1 MITVFDYVTVGCF
14 VCLVAAFFKWTDR
27 SARTLSRLLLS
38 SIAFAI
44 ANHLGNGGFKLFAV
58 LLLTVGAGYAALVI
72 EGKA

>member
-1 MITVFDYVTVGCF
+1 MITAFDYVTVGCF
-14 VCLVAAFFKWTDR
+14 IGLVAAFFRWTDR

-44 ANHLGNGGFKLFAV
+44 ANHLGNGGFELFAV
-58 LLLTVGAGYAALVI
+58 LLLAAGAGYAALVI